1 MTSPTTL
8 RAASAPGGGS
18 AAADASGG
26 RRAGGRRPRSSRR
39 RGEGR
44 AAWLLLTP
52 WTAGALLLTI
62 GPAAVSLYLS
72 FTDYNLF
79 DPPHWIGLRNYTAMF
94 THDPRYWDA
103 VRVTA
108 RYVVLVVPIKLALAL
123 AVALL
128 LNRKRRGQGFYRSAF
143 YAPSLLGASVAV
155 ALVWRALFSTG
166 GTVDRLLSDIGIHTG
181 GWIDQ
186 PQYALYTLVL
196 LGAWQF
202 GAPMV
207 IFLAGLKQIPADLY
221 EAAAIDG
228 AGPIRRFRSVTVPML
243 SPVLLF
249 NLVLE
254 TIHAFQAFTGAFIV
268 SSGRGGPGDSTLFYT
283 LYLYQRG
290 FTDFRMGY
298 ASAMAWVLLLA
309 LGALTLVLF
318 GTARRWVFY
327 AGQER
332 A

>member
-1 MTSPTTL
+1 VTSPAAL
-8 RAASAPGGGS
+8 RATSALGNGPG
-18 AAADASGG
+18 AAGAGRG
-26 RRAGGRRPRSSRR
+26 RRAGGRPRSSRR

-44 AAWLLLTP
+44 AALLLLSP
-52 WTAGALLLTI
+52 WTIGAVLLTV

-72 FTDYNLF
+72 FTDYDLF
-79 DPPHWIGLRNYTAMF
+79 NPPHWVGLRNYTTMF
-94 THDPRYWDA
+94 AHDPRYWDA
-103 VRVTA
+103 VRVTV
-108 RYVVLVVPIKLALAL
+108 RYVALDVPIKLALAL
-123 AVALL
+123 AVALW
-128 LNRKRRGQGFYRSAF
+128 LNRERRGQGFYRSAF
-143 YAPSLLGASVAV
+143 YAPSLLGASAAV

-166 GTVDRLLSDIGIHTG
+166 GTVDRLLSDVGIHTG

-207 IFLAGLKQIPADLY
+207 IFLAGLKQIPGDLY

-228 AGPIRRFRSVTVPML
+228 AGRVRQFRSVTLPML

-254 TIHAFQAFTGAFIV
+254 MIHAFQAFTGAFIV
-268 SSGRGGPGDSTLFYT
+268 SSGRGGPADSTLFYT

-298 ASAMAWVLLLA
+298 AAAMAWVLLLVV
-309 LGALTLVLF
+309 GALTLVLF
-318 GTARRWVFY
+318 ATARRWVFY